1 MKKLL
6 QKFLSLFAQTQAD
19 KWTKVK
25 TLEFKVR
32 DIYKKKHDSNN

>member
-6 QKFLSLFAQTQAD
+6 QKIISLWQTQAD

-25 TLEFKVR
+25 NLEFKVR
-32 DIYKKKHDSNN
+32 DFYKKKHDSNN